1 MKDFGERLVA
11 CGMSAAE
18 AQRKVELFATCGV
31 SLAALDANAG
41 DADPLAFFVPGR
53 IEVLGKHTDYAGGRS
68 LLCAMERGFAILA
81 RPRPDAVVRA
91 VDVVRGEMREL
102 SLDSTIQPADGDWS
116 TYLSTVVRRV
126 ARDFPCVQ
134 RGMDLVFA
142 SDLPPASGM
151 SSSSALVIAVFLAL
165 EAVNALGAD
174 PLYRRAIPSR
184 ELLGEYLGAVE
195 NGRPFGLT
203 PGGLGVGTLGG
214 SQDQTAILCCRAG
227 VLSRYA
233 FLPVRAEG
241 DVPFPADRIFVLAYS
256 GVAAEKTASAR
267 VRYNEASQ
275 AVVEILAL
283 WNETTSRGDASL
295 GHAVMSRSDAPLEIR
310 AMLRASQ
317 VKGFTPQRLIDRFEQ
332 FMTEAFDVIPAAAD
346 AFARGDLVA
355 VGAAVA
361 RSQHGAET
369 LLGNQIAETIDLV
382 RMACALG
389 ADAASAFGA
398 GFGGSVWALVES
410 HRSSEF
416 AMAWM
421 RDYAA
426 AHPAAAARA
435 EMIVTMPGPG
445 AMQLRSGRGPRKLPS

>member
-1 MKDFGERLVA
+1 MRDFGGQLVA
-11 CGMSAAE
+11 RGMSTAE
-18 AQRKVELFATCGV
+18 AQRKVKLFAACGEA
-31 SLAALDANAG
+31 LAALDASAG
-41 DADPLAFFVPGR
+41 DGHPLAFFVPGR

-68 LLCAMERGFAILA
+68 LLCAMERGFAVLA
-81 RPRPDAVVRA
+81 RPRSDSVVRA
-91 VDVVRGEMREL
+91 VDVVRGETRQL
-102 SLDSTIQPADGDWS
+102 SLDSIVQPGEGDWV

-126 ARDFPCVQ
+126 ARDFSGVQ

-165 EAVNALGAD
+165 EAINELDKD
-174 PLYRRAIPSR
+174 PLYRTAIPSR
-184 ELLGEYLGAVE
+184 EHLGEYLGAVE

-203 PGGLGVGTLGG
+203 AGGLGVGTLGG

-241 DVPFPADRIFVLAYS
+241 DVPFPADHVFVVAYS

-283 WNETTSRGDASL
+283 WNATTSRADASL
-295 GHAVMSRSDAPLEIR
+295 GQAVTSHADASVEIR
-310 AMLRASQ
+310 AMLGASR
-317 VKGFTPQRLIDRFEQ
+317 VIGFTRQRLMDRFDQ
-332 FMTEAFDVIPAAAD
+332 FMAEAFDIIPSTAD
-346 AFARGDLVA
+346 AFSKGDLVA
-355 VGAAVA
+355 VGDIVA

-369 LLGNQIAETIDLV
+369 LLGNQTAETIDLV
-382 RMACALG
+382 QMARNLG

-410 HRSSEF
+410 HRASAF
-416 AMAWM
+416 ATAWL

-426 AHPAAAARA
+426 AHPGAAARA
-435 EMIVTMPGPG
+435 EMIVTAPGPG
-445 AMQLRSGRGPRKLPS
+445 AMQL

>member
-1 MKDFGERLVA
+1 MKEFGERLVA
-11 CGMSAAE
+11 SGMSAAE
-18 AQRKVELFATCGV
+18 AQRKVELFAACA
-31 SLAALDANAG
+31 SALAALDGRSSDNQL
-41 DADPLAFFVPGR
+41 LAFFIPGR

-68 LLCAMERGFAILA
+68 LLCAMERGFVVLA
-81 RPRPDAVVRA
+81 RPRTDAVVRA
-91 VDVVRGEMREL
+91 VDVVRGETRQL
-102 SLDSTIQPADGDWS
+102 SLDSTIEPVAGDWS

-126 ARDFPCVQ
+126 ARDFPGVR

-165 EAVNALGAD
+165 EAVNALGDD
-174 PLYRRAIPSR
+174 PLYRTAIPSR
-184 ELLGEYLGAVE
+184 EHLGEYLGAVE

-203 PGGLGVGTLGG
+203 AGGLGVGTLGG
-214 SQDQTAILCCRAG
+214 SQDQTAILCCKAG
-227 VLSRYA
+227 VLSQYA

-241 DVPFPADRIFVLAYS
+241 DVPFPPDRIFVLAYS

-295 GHAVMSRSDAPLEIR
+295 GQAVVSHRDAPTELR
-310 AMLRASQ
+310 AMLRTSH
-317 VKGFTPQRLIDRFEQ
+317 VKGFTRQRLIDRFEQ
-332 FMTEAFDVIPAAAD
+332 FMAEAFDIIPVAAD
-346 AFARGDLVA
+346 ALTRADLTSLGV
-355 VGAAVA
+355 AVA
-361 RSQHGAET
+361 RSQYGAEN
-369 LLGNQIAETIDLV
+369 LLGNQTVETIDLV
-382 RMACALG
+382 RMARALG

-410 HRSSEF
+410 RRAPEF
-416 AMAWM
+416 AADWM
-421 RDYAA
+421 RAYAQ

-435 EMIVTMPGPG
+435 EMIVTAPGPG
-445 AMQLRSGRGPRKLPS
+445 AIQL

>member
-18 AQRKVELFATCGV
+18 AQRKVELFAACAV
-31 SLAALDANAG
+31 ALASLDRRSSHNPPA
-41 DADPLAFFVPGR
+41 AFFIPGR

-68 LLCAMERGFAILA
+68 LLCAMERGFTVLA
-81 RPRPDAVVRA
+81 RPRTDAVVRA
-91 VDVVRGEMREL
+91 VDVVRGETREL
-102 SLDSTIQPADGDWS
+102 LLDSTLQPAEGDWS

-134 RGMDLVFA
+134 RGMDLVVA

-174 PLYRRAIPSR
+174 PLYRTAIPSR
-184 ELLGEYLGAVE
+184 EHLGEYLGAVE

-227 VLSRYA
+227 VLSCYA
-233 FLPVRAEG
+233 FLPVRAER
-241 DVPFPADRIFVLAYS
+241 DVPFPPDRSFVLAYS

-267 VRYNEASQ
+267 LRYNEASQ

-283 WNETTSRGDASL
+283 WNATTSRGDASL
-295 GHAVMSRSDAPLEIR
+295 GQAVMSRSDAPLEIR
-310 AMLRASQ
+310 AMLRASH
-317 VKGFTPQRLIDRFEQ
+317 VRDFSPQRLIDRFEQ
-332 FMTEAFDVIPAAAD
+332 FTTEAFDIIPAATD

-355 VGAAVA
+355 VGDAVA

-369 LLGNQIAETIDLV
+369 LLGNQTAETIDLV
-382 RMACALG
+382 RMARALG

-398 GFGGSVWALVES
+398 GFGGSVWALVET
-410 HRSSEF
+410 HRASEF
-416 AMAWM
+416 ATAWM

-426 AHPAAAARA
+426 AHRVAATRA
-435 EMIVTMPGPG
+435 EMIVTVPGPG
-445 AMQLRSGRGPRKLPS
+445 AMQL

>member
-1 MKDFGERLVA
+1 
-11 CGMSAAE
+11 MSAVE
-18 AQRKVELFATCGV
+18 AQRKVELFAACAGALA
-31 SLAALDANAG
+31 SLDG
-41 DADPLAFFVPGR
+41 QSSDTPPVAFFIPGR

-68 LLCAMERGFAILA
+68 LLCAMERGFTVLA
-81 RPRPDAVVRA
+81 RPRTDAVVRA
-91 VDVVRGEMREL
+91 VDVVRGETREL
-102 SLDSTIQPADGDWS
+102 SLDSTLQPGEGDWS

-134 RGMDLVFA
+134 RGMDLVVA

-174 PLYRRAIPSR
+174 PLYRTAIPSR
-184 ELLGEYLGAVE
+184 EHLGEYLGAVE

-214 SQDQTAILCCRAG
+214 SQDQTAILCCRAA
-227 VLSRYA
+227 VLSCYA
-233 FLPVRAEG
+233 FLPVRAER
-241 DVPFPADRIFVLAYS
+241 DVPFPPDRSFVLAYS

-267 VRYNEASQ
+267 LRYNEASQ

-283 WNETTSRGDASL
+283 WNATTMRGDASL
-295 GHAVMSRSDAPLEIR
+295 GQAVMSRSDAPLEIR
-310 AMLRASQ
+310 AMLRASH
-317 VKGFTPQRLIDRFEQ
+317 VKDFSPQRLTDRFEQ
-332 FMTEAFDVIPAAAD
+332 FTTEAFDIIPAATD

-355 VGAAVA
+355 VGDAVA

-369 LLGNQIAETIDLV
+369 LLGNQTAETIDLV
-382 RMACALG
+382 RMARALG

-398 GFGGSVWALVES
+398 GFGGSVWALVET
-410 HRSSEF
+410 HRASEF
-416 AMAWM
+416 ATDWM

-426 AHPAAAARA
+426 AHRVAATRA
-435 EMIVTMPGPG
+435 EMIVTVPGPG
-445 AMQLRSGRGPRKLPS
+445 AMQL